1 MMRKGFL
8 ITALTTMIVVSW
20 SVSAWALLIPQMTT
34 EELVFHANTIV
45 AGRCLSFHYH
55 PDPDGK
61 TLYAIIQ
68 FKVNEYLKN
77 DLGEE
82 NLTLMQ
88 IAREEGPDGTRTPSF
103 ISFTLDE
110 EAVLFLTEEDNE
122 GFRHVVGLP
131 QGKFAVRENW
141 KGERIL
147 VRDLTGVR
155 LFDRKTGE
163 ISKVKHP
170 REEKAL
176 EPFRR
181 ELKQIVSQLKAKKQ
195 EFLLARPGTSF

>member
-1 MMRKGFL
+1 MVRKIFL
-8 ITALTTMIVVSW
+8 VTVVSTLLIV
-20 SVSAWALLIPQMTT
+20 SSGVSAWALLIPQMTT
-34 EELVFHANTIV
+34 EELVAHANTIV
-45 AGRCLSFHYH
+45 SGKCLSFHYH
-55 PDPDGK
+55 PAPDGK

-77 DLGEE
+77 NLGEDH
-82 NLTLMQ
+82 LTLMQ
-88 IAREEGPDGTRTPSF
+88 IAREEGPDGTPSPSL
-103 ISFTLDE
+103 ISFEIDE

-131 QGKFAVRENW
+131 QGKFAVRQNW

-147 VRDLTGVR
+147 VRDLTGVQ

-176 EPFRR
+176 EPFRQ
-181 ELKQIVSQLKAKKQ
+181 ELRQIVSTLKAKKQ
-195 EFLLARPGTSF
+195 EFLLARPQTSF

>member
-1 MMRKGFL
+1 MKKIFL
-8 ITALTTMIVVSW
+8 ITLLSAAMIVTW
-20 SVSAWALLIPQMTT
+20 SLSAWALLIPQMTT
-34 EELVFHANTIV
+34 EELVTHANTIV

-55 PDPDGK
+55 PAPDGK

-77 DLGEE
+77 NLGEE

-88 IAREEGPDGTRTPSF
+88 IAREEGPDGTRTPSS

-131 QGKFAVRENW
+131 QGKFAVRQNW

-147 VRDLTGVR
+147 VRDLTGVQ
-155 LFDRKTGE
+155 FFNRKTGE
-163 ISKVKHP
+163 ISKVKYP

-195 EFLLARPGTSF
+195 ELLLARPQTSF